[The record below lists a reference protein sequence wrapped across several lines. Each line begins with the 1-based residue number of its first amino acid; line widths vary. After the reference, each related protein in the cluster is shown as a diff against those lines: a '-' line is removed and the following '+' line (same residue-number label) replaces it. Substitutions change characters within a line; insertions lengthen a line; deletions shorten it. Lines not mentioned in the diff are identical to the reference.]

1 MYLSTAKINFQSQK
15 YVNQSLVLNQDLNFF
30 SVSVSVH
37 SIDDIPLDNAPP
49 FQIVLHIDNLS
60 TKILLLLVA
69 DIDRPDFAAS
79 VTEPV

>member
-1 MYLSTAKINFQSQK
+1 M
-15 YVNQSLVLNQDLNFF
+15 
-30 SVSVSVH
+30 H
-37 SIDDIPLDNAPP
+37 SINDIPLDNAPP